1 MSYDDE
7 LIKMLKSVIEIVD
20 KIPEAPPSSDDKYD
34 QIRDLANDVREKY
47 FINTLARVPGTFLRD
62 QHTNNHAWLL
72 RHFSFVNSGFIKCH
86 FSEYIH
92 SLLNGQINHY
102 STGCV

>member
-34 QIRDLANDVREKY
+34 QIRDLANDVREKVLHKY
-47 FINTLARVPGTFLRD
+47 PRKSSWNFSKGPTCRVTPAF
-62 QHTNNHAWLL
+62 
-72 RHFSFVNSGFIKCH
+72 FFCK
-86 FSEYIH
+86 
-92 SLLNGQINHY
+92 
-102 STGCV
+102 